1 MGACAFPRSKQGA
14 TKNLLLSTGL
24 EPMTLALSEP
34 RATNCAKRAI
44 VRKESQM
51 HHQFVAVRQEA
62 AINPSAGVEAHA
74 GHPK

>member
-1 MGACAFPRSKQGA
+1 MVTSTWAVCAKRIV
-14 TKNLLLSTGL
+14 LSTGL

-62 AINPSAGVEAHA
+62 AINPSAGVEANA

>member
-1 MGACAFPRSKQGA
+1 
-14 TKNLLLSTGL
+14 
-24 EPMTLALSEP
+24 MTLALSEP

-62 AINPSAGVEAHA
+62 AINPSAGVEALA

>member
-1 MGACAFPRSKQGA
+1 MQKGK
-14 TKNLLLSTGL
+14 LLSTGL

-34 RATNCAKRAI
+34 RATNCAKRAY
-44 VRKESQM
+44 VRGRSQM
-51 HHQFVAVRQEA
+51 DHELAAVRQEA